1 MPKFRKKPVEIE
13 AILWSGGKY
22 DCLIDFCGENWGRA
36 DAKDVAWCGIADR
49 EEVVVYN
56 SVERQW
62 LCVPVGWFII
72 RGVRGEL
79 YPCKQEIFAETYE
92 PAHAG

>member
-13 AILWSGGKY
+13 AFLWSGGDY
-22 DCLIDFCGENWGRA
+22 ECLNKFCGQNWGRA
-36 DAKDVAWCGIADR
+36 DARDVAWSGPDDG
-49 EEVVVYN
+49 EQVVLWN
-56 SVERQW
+56 SIEQQY
-62 LCVPVGWFII
+62 LCCPVGWFVI

-79 YPCKQEIFAETYE
+79 YPCEQSIFAETYE